1 LDVTES
7 HFKGW
12 AKPGPVPP
20 GALAPPEVPPDETL
34 DAISGHFRIFQLRD
48 GHRFSTDDVLTA
60 WYGTSWAPT
69 ASRVLDLGSGIGSVG
84 MIAAWRLAGAR
95 VVTIE
100 AQEESV
106 RLARKSAIYNGL
118 TRELACV
125 DADGNVGSQSNRP
138 DSGAGPA
145 PKASTQASAT
155 VKSRYEIR
163 HADFRDD
170 GALAPDEIFDLVL
183 GSPPYF
189 PLGSGIEGDHP
200 QKVACRFELR
210 GDITDYARVA
220 ARHLAPGGV
229 FACVFPEDQRAR
241 LESAART
248 ADTVIVRRRP
258 VVFREGEPPLVGLF
272 LMMRAADL
280 PASARGRSWV
290 EPPLIVRASDGS
302 VHPEYAAVKL
312 AIGFPP

>member
-1 LDVTES
+1 MEIGCSNSWEMEIGSWDLTES

-20 GALAPPEVPPDETL
+20 GALSPPEVPPDETL

-84 MIAAWRLAGAR
+84 MIAAWRLPGAR

-118 TRELACV
+118 
-125 DADGNVGSQSNRP
+125 Q
-138 DSGAGPA
+138 
-145 PKASTQASAT
+145 
-155 VKSRYEIR
+155 SRYDIR
-163 HADFRDD
+163 HSDFRSP
-170 GALAPDEIFDLVL
+170 GALAADETFDLVL

-189 PLGSGIEGDHP
+189 PPGTGVEGDHP

-210 GDITDYARVA
+210 GDIADYARVA
-220 ARHLAPGGV
+220 ACHLAPGGV

-241 LESAART
+241 LESAARA
-248 ADTVIVRRRP
+248 ADVVIVRRRS

-272 LMMRAADL
+272 LMMRSIDL
-280 PASARGRSWV
+280 PVAARGRSWV
-290 EPPLIVRASDGS
+290 EPPLIIRASDGS
-302 VHPEYAAVKL
+302 VHSEYAAVKL

>member
-1 LDVTES
+1 MPTSSPKKPFQLEIGSWASEIGCSNSWELANGSRDLTES

-20 GALAPPEVPPDETL
+20 GALVPPDVPPGETL

-84 MIAAWRLAGAR
+84 MIAAWRLPGAR

-118 TRELACV
+118 
-125 DADGNVGSQSNRP
+125 Q
-138 DSGAGPA
+138 
-145 PKASTQASAT
+145 
-155 VKSRYEIR
+155 SRYDIR
-163 HADFRDD
+163 HSDFRSA
-170 GALAPDEIFDLVL
+170 GTLSADETFDLVL
-183 GSPPYF
+183 GTPPYF
-189 PLGSGIEGDHP
+189 PPGTGVEGDHP

-220 ARHLAPGGV
+220 ACHLAPGGV

-241 LESAART
+241 LESAARA
-248 ADTVIVRRRP
+248 ADMVIVRRRP
-258 VVFREGEPPLVGLF
+258 VVFRESESPLVGVF
-272 LMMRAADL
+272 LMMRSTDL
-280 PASARGRSWV
+280 PPASRRRSWV
-290 EPPLIVRASDGS
+290 EPPLIIRASDGS